1 MKRSVIIL
9 SALLCSVMFMR
20 AQDAE
25 AAPKI
30 EVPLTAYISAETDIM
45 PAAESLLLNR
55 MRQAALKNGLSA
67 IDNQPYIVTTS
78 VSVIDKQVT
87 GGIPAKWVV
96 ELEVHFYIGNGVD
109 GTLYASTAITRK
121 GIGESEQKAYLSAI
135 KAISASDRAFKPF
148 FDKGKKRIIEEL
160 EAIRAAEEAQRA
172 AEAEAA
178 ESESEGIPPS
188 EPAPADEQQL
198 QYNFNWQ

>member
-30 EVPLTAYISAETDIM
+30 EIPLTAYISAETDIM

-55 MRQAALKNGLSA
+55 MRQAALKNGLA
-67 IDNQPYIVTTS
+67 AVDNQPYIVTTS
-78 VSVIDKQVT
+78 VNVIDKQVT
-87 GGIPAKWVV
+87 GGVPAKWVV
-96 ELEVHFYIGNGVD
+96 ELEVHFFIGNGVD
-109 GTLYASTAITRK
+109 GTLYASTALNRK

-148 FDKGKKRIIEEL
+148 FEKGKKRIIEEL
-160 EAIRAAEEAQRA
+160 EALRALEEAQQA
-172 AEAEAA
+172 AENENA
-178 ESESEGIPPS
+178 GVGPS
-188 EPAPADEQQL
+188 DPAPADEQPL
-198 QYNFNWQ
+198 EYNFNWQ

>member
-30 EVPLTAYISAETDIM
+30 EIPLTAYISAETDIM

-55 MRQAALKNGLSA
+55 MRQAALKNGLA
-67 IDNQPYIVTTS
+67 AVDNQPYIVTTS
-78 VSVIDKQVT
+78 VNVIDKQVT
-87 GGIPAKWVV
+87 GGVPAKWVV
-96 ELEVHFYIGNGVD
+96 ELEVHFFIGNGVD
-109 GTLYASTAITRK
+109 GTLYASTALNRK

-148 FDKGKKRIIEEL
+148 FEKGKKRIIEEL
-160 EAIRAAEEAQRA
+160 EALRALEEAQQA
-172 AEAEAA
+172 AENENA
-178 ESESEGIPPS
+178 GVGPS
-188 EPAPADEQQL
+188 DPSPADEQPL
-198 QYNFNWQ
+198 EYNFNWQ

>member
-30 EVPLTAYISAETDIM
+30 EIPLTAYISAETDIM

-55 MRQAALKNGLSA
+55 MRQAALKNGLA
-67 IDNQPYIVTTS
+67 AVDNQPYIVTTS
-78 VSVIDKQVT
+78 VNVIDKQVT
-87 GGIPAKWVV
+87 GGVPAKWVV
-96 ELEVHFYIGNGVD
+96 ELEVHFFIGNGVD
-109 GTLYASTAITRK
+109 GTLYASTALNRK

-148 FDKGKKRIIEEL
+148 FEKGKKRIIEEL
-160 EAIRAAEEAQRA
+160 EALRALEEAQQA
-172 AEAEAA
+172 AENENA
-178 ESESEGIPPS
+178 GVGPS
-188 EPAPADEQQL
+188 DPTPADEQPL
-198 QYNFNWQ
+198 EYNFNWQ

>member
-30 EVPLTAYISAETDIM
+30 EIPLTAYISAETDIM

-55 MRQAALKNGLSA
+55 MRQAALKNGLAA

-78 VSVIDKQVT
+78 VNVIDKQVT
-87 GGIPAKWVV
+87 GGVPAKWVV
-96 ELEVHFYIGNGVD
+96 ELEVHFFIGNGVD
-109 GTLYASTAITRK
+109 GTLYASTALNRK

-148 FDKGKKRIIEEL
+148 FEKGKKRIIEEL
-160 EAIRAAEEAQRA
+160 EALRALEEAQQA
-172 AEAEAA
+172 AENENA
-178 ESESEGIPPS
+178 GVGPS
-188 EPAPADEQQL
+188 DPSPADEQPL
-198 QYNFNWQ
+198 EYNFNWQ

>member
-30 EVPLTAYISAETDIM
+30 EIPLTAYISAETDIM

-55 MRQAALKNGLSA
+55 MRQAALKNGLA
-67 IDNQPYIVTTS
+67 AVDNQPYIVTTS
-78 VSVIDKQVT
+78 VNVIDKQVT
-87 GGIPAKWVV
+87 GGVPAKWVV
-96 ELEVHFYIGNGVD
+96 ELEVHFFIGNGVD
-109 GTLYASTAITRK
+109 GTLYASTALNRK

-148 FDKGKKRIIEEL
+148 FEKGKKRIIEEL
-160 EAIRAAEEAQRA
+160 EALRALEEAQQA
-172 AEAEAA
+172 AENENAGVA
-178 ESESEGIPPS
+178 PS
-188 EPAPADEQQL
+188 DPSPADEQPL
-198 QYNFNWQ
+198 EYNFNWQ